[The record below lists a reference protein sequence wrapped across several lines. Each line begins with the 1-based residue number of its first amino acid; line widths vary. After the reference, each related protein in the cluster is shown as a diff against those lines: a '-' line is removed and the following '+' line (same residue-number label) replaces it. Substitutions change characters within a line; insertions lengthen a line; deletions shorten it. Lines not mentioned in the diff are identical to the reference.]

1 MKRNRAQ
8 IQEFVLE
15 EHVDVIKKFCK
26 DENCRISF
34 RRAGKDTIDRLIK
47 GSPCKGHEILAKSI
61 KDKTLKKLEHPLD
74 ERQAALLRGRIGDWG
89 INCRQLKGVYISHY
103 AKTKLAEIRERGE
116 VPTGF
121 WKLIEEVG
129 AGNTVPLCPELFAFL
144 ETEGCDPYFL
154 TGDYDIHDLFYRE
167 GGHFTVCSEAKA
179 TELLQKLNDQMMEV
193 SRRERAGGTI
203 DSNEF
208 SFIRHGAQINYCIY
222 TIERESEKKMVY
234 PVVTADYD
242 VVFFDEKG
250 TVTVCCENANGMQAG
265 YEKWYHDHYQIIK
278 ATFNQD
284 CETILRMMMRNVEHE
299 YIAAKGIM
307 CMCDHIR
314 LADDDAQARDFLMAL
329 RNYVGSGNDLFRERG
344 DIKPADFVKDLD
356 PDWAAQRVVE
366 LYQAKPFEKSKD
378 DELIHDCYRY
388 LLTYMIHNE
397 VSAICFDVLQA
408 RQSSLSVNLTNV
420 FGRERL
426 NADIPLQ
433 PLEECAVMLEK
444 YYDFVREEGSGNSHI
459 YQLQENDLIKWKQ
472 AYYPLI
478 KTMAVYG
485 MKNEEFFG
493 EIPETGR
500 IKGIDQDGR
509 FMKYGYC
516 NMMYQIYRFLL
527 GMTISTW
534 HEYTFDHGCTLIM
547 ETAQMAEGY
556 VWRFDGQPVDD
567 SKLYA
572 FAEGVDMA
580 DWRMFYHQNALEE
593 IVADGSFFGNY
604 RGCPNLGIG
613 SDGAFY
619 GRELLH
625 FLSQCYRK
633 VYQIMKEER

>member
-1 MKRNRAQ
+1 MGIK
-8 IQEFVLE
+8 EFVLE
-15 EHVDVIKKFCK
+15 EHVDLIKAFCK
-26 DENCRISF
+26 RENCRISF

-61 KDKTLKKLEHPLD
+61 KDKTLKKLEYPLE
-74 ERQAALLRGRIGDWG
+74 ERQAELLRGRIGEWEGD
-89 INCRQLKGVYISHY
+89 CQRLLGVYISQH
-103 AKTKLAEIRERGE
+103 AKTELAELLRRGE
-116 VPTGF
+116 TPTGF
-121 WKLIEEVG
+121 WKLVEEAG
-129 AGNTVPLCPELFAFL
+129 AGSVVPLTPELFSFL

-154 TGDYDIHDLFYRE
+154 TGDYDIHDLFYCE
-167 GGHFTVCSEAKA
+167 GGHFMVCSEAKA
-179 TELLQKLNDQMMEV
+179 MELLQKLNDQMMET
-193 SRRERAGGTI
+193 SRREHAGGTI
-203 DSNEF
+203 KTNEF
-208 SFIRHGAQINYCIY
+208 SFIRHGAQINYCVY
-222 TIERESEKKMVY
+222 TIERESTKKMVY

-265 YEKWYHDHYQIIK
+265 YEKWYKDHYLIIK
-278 ATFNQD
+278 ATFD
-284 CETILRMMMRNVEHE
+284 HDYDAILRMMVRNVEHE
-299 YIAAKGIM
+299 YIAANGIM
-307 CMCDHIR
+307 YMCAHKR
-314 LADDDAQARDFLMAL
+314 LELDDSQAQRFLFAL
-329 RNYVGSGNDLFRERG
+329 RDYVGADNDLFDNQRVIAPAEFVRG
-344 DIKPADFVKDLD
+344 LNPN
-356 PDWAAQRVVE
+356 WAARRVVE
-366 LYQAKPFEKSKD
+366 LYQAKPFDKIKD
-378 DELIHDCYRY
+378 DTLFHYCYQY
-388 LLTYMIHNE
+388 LLTFMMHNE
-397 VSAICFDVLQA
+397 VSAICFDIPQA
-408 RQSSLSVNLTNV
+408 RQSYFSVNLTNV

-459 YQLQENDLIKWKQ
+459 YQLQENDLIQWKQ
-472 AYYPLI
+472 AYYPLM

-493 EIPETGR
+493 EIPEAGR

-527 GMTISTW
+527 GMAVSSW
-534 HEYTFDHGCTLIM
+534 QEYTLDRGCTLIM
-547 ETAQMAEGY
+547 ETAQMAEKY
-556 VWRFDGQPVDD
+556 VPYFDGQPVDD
-567 SKLYA
+567 RKLCT
-572 FAEGVDMA
+572 FAEGADMA

-625 FLSQCYRK
+625 FLSRCYRK
-633 VYQIMKEER
+633 VYQIIKEER